1 MLSAFLV
8 SGSLAWASAVGAP
21 AVGAVAVRSTAVRAM
36 AVGTTAVNASR
47 AALAPDSDRVL
58 YVERWL
64 KAVLHHEPGSRDE
77 SAREIAAWSNTDL
90 SRLWID
96 LKILIVLMRNPRTH
110 SFAVTPSGQIIYPFA
125 GRNLMSARASSRPK
139 SLYSSSQEARL
150 RILACAA
157 EGIGE
162 GAIRAKYA
170 EGIAEGIVPKNRD
183 AAEQLLPQA
192 ECAKFRTGDALDA
205 DLRTLAS
212 AAAKGRGVGADNYV
226 LKRGALLMADIAIL
240 RPGESST
247 QSKPSSRSRS
257 FLVKISDGQGTDI
270 VDEAVHWEIAQT
282 LLDAVRTRIDER
294 PAPQRD
300 PMVRDWY
307 RATAAWLL
315 LNHRYIVGHLEH
327 ALTLFPDDSAI
338 LFLAGSQHEAYAT
351 SKMQNVVRSVDL
363 PPGTTNPLSS
373 DRGELREAESL
384 FRRSIGANG
393 EHAEA
398 HLRLGRVLAL
408 QGRFADARPE
418 LQKAL
423 EIAPNDVIRYYGEL
437 FLAAVEESLG
447 NLDAAAAGYERA
459 AARFPEAQSPLM
471 ALASLSRRRGDRA
484 GARRASDRL
493 FSLPRSTEET
503 SDPWWDYNGF
513 QGVNADQLLDELR
526 RPFASGDA
534 DR

>member
-1 MLSAFLV
+1 MLSTILV
-8 SGSLAWASAVGAP
+8 SGWLASTSAVETTAVKAMAVRGMAP
-21 AVGAVAVRSTAVRAM
+21 GTTAVGTAVRA
-36 AVGTTAVNASR
+36 TR
-47 AALAPDSDRVL
+47 AAAAPDGDRVL
-58 YVERWL
+58 HVERWL
-64 KAVLHHEPGSRDE
+64 KAVLHHEPGSLDGPA
-77 SAREIAAWSNTDL
+77 SEIAAWSNTDL
-90 SRLWID
+90 STLWID
-96 LKILIVLMRNPRTH
+96 LKILIMLMRNPRAIN
-110 SFAVTPSGQIIYPFA
+110 FVVKPSGQITSSPA
-125 GRNLMSARASSRPK
+125 SGRAK

-157 EGIGE
+157 EGIAG
-162 GAIRAKYA
+162 
-170 EGIAEGIVPKNRD
+170 GIVPTNRD
-183 AAEQLLPQA
+183 SV
-192 ECAKFRTGDALDA
+192 CFRAVDALDA
-205 DLRTLAS
+205 DLRALAS
-212 AAAKGRGVGADNYV
+212 AAAEGRGVGADNYV
-226 LKRGALLMADIAIL
+226 LKRGALLMTDIAIL
-240 RPGESST
+240 SPGGASMRS
-247 QSKPSSRSRS
+247 PSSRSRS
-257 FLVKISDGQGTDI
+257 FLVKMSDGQVTGI
-270 VDEAVHWEIAQT
+270 VDVAVHWEISQT
-282 LLDAVRTRIDER
+282 LLDAVRTRIE

-307 RATAAWLL
+307 RATGAWLL
-315 LNHRYIVGHLEH
+315 FNRHYLDSHLKH
-327 ALTLFPDDSAI
+327 ALMLFPDDSVI

-351 SKMQNVVRSVDL
+351 SKVQNVMRSVDL
-363 PPGTTNPLSS
+363 PPGTITPSS

-393 EHAEA
+393 EYAEA

-423 EIAPNDVIRYYGEL
+423 EIAPNDAISYYGEL

-471 ALASLSRRRGDRA
+471 ALASLSDRRGDRA

-493 FSLPRSTEET
+493 FSLPRSTHET
-503 SDPWWDYNGF
+503 PDPWWVYNWF

-526 RPFASGDA
+526 RPFASGNA